1 MKVWSLGK
9 EVKMVSSILMVESIL
24 VGSIFALPVLIPLNI
39 IGFPVNI
46 IGFYDG
52 FPIGFI

>member
-1 MKVWSLGK
+1 VWSLGK

-39 IGFPVNI
+39 IGFPLNI